1 MIEHVLNIPHLYF
14 SYTYDL
20 THSLQRLHNTM
31 PEFLQVSQIQHE
43 QLKKISLLIYV
54 LYLIFRYHY
63 MKELMKDLF
72 GIVILFVIWS
82 VSRRWPSLFYL

>member
-31 PEFLQVSQIQHE
+31 PEFLQVSHFQHE
-43 QLKKISLLIYV
+43 QLKKVPFIYLWV
-54 LYLIFRYHY
+54 LFSFLKFSDTIT
-63 MKELMKDLF
+63 
-72 GIVILFVIWS
+72 
-82 VSRRWPSLFYL
+82 